1 MFMRG
6 YLCEDVEEEWRTVM
20 PPLRKWGTARG
31 LTIPHEE
38 VIMQYARIS
47 TLLPLLDVGCCDPL
61 HT

>member
-38 VIMQYARIS
+38 VIMKQVQQV
-47 TLLPLLDVGCCDPL
+47 LQPLLGVVRCDPL

>member
-31 LTIPHEE
+31 LTIPHKK
-38 VIMQYARIS
+38 VTMSYAMLS
-47 TLLPLLDVGCCDPL
+47 TQPPLLDVVRCDPL
-61 HT
+61 HI

>member
-1 MFMRG
+1 M
-6 YLCEDVEEEWRTVM
+6 CEGVEEEWRTIM

-38 VIMQYARIS
+38 VIMKQVQQV
-47 TLLPLLDVGCCDPL
+47 LQPLLDVVRCDPL